1 MWICYQGMAA
11 STSGWMIH
19 KQRRQ
24 FLHFTDSVA
33 AFQDKEPTIRLITKD
48 TRVNVAQRTLI
59 SAASCTKCRPQ
70 PRTNRKTEILLCV
83 RVPAFKKYWQ
93 QIRQV
98 YKKKSPAKKYKQKK
112 QPVFSWKQATQKI
125 TPYHSHCRP
134 NWGLEHPCRRATRL
148 AYPHSAQSPGSQ
160 HHRWASD
167 QPHSATLLLGKSRQA
182 KNKANTVRQVG
193 YRLKLH

>member
-70 PRTNRKTEILLCV
+70 PRPNRKTEILLCV

-98 YKKKSPAKKYKQKK
+98 YKKKKVQLKNVNKRNNLCFPESRQLKKSPRITHTADLTEAWSILAGEPQGWHIHTLHKAQAASTTAEHLISLT
-112 QPVFSWKQATQKI
+112 QPHCCWARVGRQKI
-125 TPYHSHCRP
+125 KQT
-134 NWGLEHPCRRATRL
+134 
-148 AYPHSAQSPGSQ
+148 Q
-160 HHRWASD
+160 
-167 QPHSATLLLGKSRQA
+167 
-182 KNKANTVRQVG
+182 
-193 YRLKLH
+193 

>member
-1 MWICYQGMAA
+1 MWLRGHSYLQPLVQSVDHSHDQTEKQKFFCVSGYQH
-11 STSGWMIH
+11 S
-19 KQRRQ
+19 KN
-24 FLHFTDSVA
+24 TDSKS
-33 AFQDKEPTIRLITKD
+33 DKYI
-48 TRVNVAQRTLI
+48 
-59 SAASCTKCRPQ
+59 
-70 PRTNRKTEILLCV
+70 
-83 RVPAFKKYWQ
+83 
-93 QIRQV
+93 
-98 YKKKSPAKKYKQKK
+98 KKKSPAKKCKQKK